1 MREKAGQPNRCSQR
15 LQVTTYGGNGVAIGS
30 VGQYLDNASVENVLV
45 KDVHIVTHNDDATN
59 SAYIKTWVG
68 ELVPQNPNDNGWYES
83 GGVPR
88 GAGW

>member
-1 MREKAGQPNRCSQR
+1 M
-15 LQVTTYGGNGVAIGS
+15 QVTIHGGNGVAIGS

-45 KDVHIVTHNDDATN
+45 KDVHILTHNDDMTN

-68 ELVPQNPNDNGWYES
+68 ELVPQNPSDNGWYES